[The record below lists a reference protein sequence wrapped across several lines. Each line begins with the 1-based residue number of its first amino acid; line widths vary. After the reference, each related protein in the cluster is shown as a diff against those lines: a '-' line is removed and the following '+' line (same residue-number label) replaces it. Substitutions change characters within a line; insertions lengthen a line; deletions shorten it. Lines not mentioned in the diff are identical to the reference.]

1 LIPYNPPIMNTRLL
15 MSLSAAFLAAAG
27 VGITFLPQELLTYAG
42 GRPEGT
48 LVLLVQLLG
57 ASYLGAAALNWM
69 SRGNRMGGI
78 YGRPVTMANLLHFFV
93 GALALV
99 KATVVQPV
107 PVEVMATAAVYS
119 VFGTW
124 FGLVLFTH
132 PTDDLT

>member
-1 LIPYNPPIMNTRLL
+1 MNTRLL

-27 VGITFLPQELLTYAG
+27 IGITFLPQELLVHAG
-42 GRPEGT
+42 ARPEGT

-57 ASYLGAAALNWM
+57 ASYLGVAALNWM
-69 SRGNRMGGI
+69 NRGNRMGGI
-78 YGRPVTMANLLHFFV
+78 YGRPVTMANLLHFTV

-119 VFGTW
+119 VFGIW
-124 FGLVLFTH
+124 FALVLFTH
-132 PTDDLT
+132 PADESAK